1 MPLEAGTF
9 IPELNANNPLGADPK
24 SEGDDHLR
32 LIKRCTLG
40 SFPAFVGNA
49 GDPKS
54 VSLTEDQ
61 INDAALKSETATI
74 SAEWQFNAAI
84 SLFNDVPL
92 FGLTTGVVQRELAK
106 ISASNIVEIGNGSL
120 QTNLQALSRGQFMF
134 DNGAGGQ
141 IQAGAWVDRAV
152 GGLLVRD
159 IDATEKKVGFRN
171 PTLQTFSASF
181 TPDQTVEGRVLLCTG
196 SNPTVTVD
204 QLEAFTTYRIMV
216 SSSIVTLLKGNIS
229 NMRWL
234 DGGGSLTSIG
244 ANGVQLVAGS
254 VMELYYQSSTTM
266 YIWGN
271 GISEL

>member
-61 INDAALKSETATI
+61 INDAALKSEVQTI
-74 SAEWQFNAAI
+74 SAQWTHSASVTLANDI
-84 SLFNDVPL
+84 SLRGTESDATARGLIRLTAADLFQLGNSQIDTESRALASESHLIGGTAVADFVP
-92 FGLTTGVVQRELAK
+92 R
-106 ISASNIVEIGNGSL
+106 ASGS
-120 QTNLQALSRGQFMF
+120 
-134 DNGAGGQ
+134 
-141 IQAGAWVDRAV
+141 
-152 GGLLVRD
+152 LLVRD